1 MKPKFSYKSI
11 TFIFEGDG
19 LKIRRWNI
27 TFSSRVSQTFVSDY
41 FLLLGRKQTR
51 VSYSR
56 VTYARV
62 TEFAEQ
68 TMRVTDFPAL

>member
-1 MKPKFSYKSI
+1 MVKKKVRKTVNFAPRSPP
-11 TFIFEGDG
+11 
-19 LKIRRWNI
+19 
-27 TFSSRVSQTFVSDY
+27 
-41 FLLLGRKQTR
+41 LGREQTR

-68 TMRVTDFPAL
+68 TMRVTDFPPCSLLVTRVIHANFSLPA